1 MKRPGKGKGGL
12 SAATRIGAVSAAVMA
27 VSLGLGAPRP
37 AGAAGYGI
45 YEQGSRALGMA
56 GAFTAQAS
64 DPSAIF
70 YNPAGLTQLP
80 GTQLNGGLH
89 LIRIKWQFAG
99 VGPFPGYGVK
109 EESPGVV
116 GTPVNLYATRRF
128 SGRLAGGIG
137 VYNPFGLKT
146 KWDDPDNY
154 TGRFVNREAS
164 ITPFYIT
171 PTLAC
176 QVNDALS
183 LGAGLSIITSK
194 IHLNRE
200 VGNSDPLY
208 PQVPV
213 LPGAFDL
220 GTVDVKGNGS
230 AVAFNLGARLKLSDD
245 LAVGGVYRS
254 GNDIDYKDGDADF
267 TYTFPG
273 TGVASV
279 DQVLQGA
286 FPQDQKV
293 SVRLPF
299 PATAGIGF
307 AFNPDADWT
316 VEVDGL
322 WTGWSRLAVVGLEF
336 ADPAISTRIRENWH
350 DALSLRIG
358 AEWRKSDALSLR
370 GGWYYDESPQP
381 TQAVDPLLPDADRNG
396 LTGGVGFN
404 VGGLHLDAYG
414 LVLIVS
420 ERSTRGTS
428 LRGYDGTYASS
439 ALIGGLNATY
449 RF

>member
-1 MKRPGKGKGGL
+1 MTRAGCPVIVRRIAGAAALLLGL
-12 SAATRIGAVSAAVMA
+12 SAARQ
-27 VSLGLGAPRP
+27 

-70 YNPAGLTQLP
+70 FNPAGLTQLE

-89 LIRIKWQFAG
+89 LIRIKWEFAG
-99 VGPFPGYGVK
+99 AAPFPGYGVK
-109 EESPGVV
+109 EESPGVL
-116 GTPVNLYATRRF
+116 GTPVNLYATH
-128 SGRLAGGIG
+128 RLGSRLTGGIG

-146 KWDDPDNY
+146 EWSNPDTY

-171 PTLAC
+171 PTLA
-176 QVNDALS
+176 VRLDDNLS
-183 LGAGLSIITSK
+183 VGGGLAIITSK

-220 GTVDVKGNGS
+220 GTVDVQGNGS
-230 AVAFNLGARLKLSDD
+230 AVGFNLGARLKLSED
-245 LAVGGVYRS
+245 LVVGGVFRS
-254 GNDIDYKDGDADF
+254 GNDINYKDGTADF

-273 TGVASV
+273 TGVASI
-279 DQVLQGA
+279 DAVLQGA
-286 FPQDQKV
+286 FPKDQKV
-293 SVRLPF
+293 SVALPF
-299 PATAGIGF
+299 PATAALGF
-307 AFNPDADWT
+307 AFNPDPDWT

-322 WTGWSRLAVVGLEF
+322 WTGWSRLATVGLNF

-358 AEWRKSDALSLR
+358 AEWRKSEKLALR

-396 LTGGVGFN
+396 LSGGVGFN